1 MTDFFAAYLFLIGAV
16 ILLIIGIWSKI
27 TWVLVIAATSWFM
40 AGLYCILTADG
51 ALWVDAL
58 GIFCVFAGIGTLAA
72 RSSLWKKEVK
82 ESTIKSRAE
91 HINDRMAQIRKAR
104 NSGIDKGY

>member
-16 ILLIIGIWSKI
+16 VLLIIGIWSKI
-27 TWVLVIAATSWFM
+27 TWILVISATSWFM
-40 AGLYCILTADG
+40 AGLYCILNAAG

-58 GIFCVFAGIGTLAA
+58 GIFCIFAGIGTLAA

-82 ESTIKSRAE
+82 EDLTVTRSAYIA
-91 HINDRMAQIRKAR
+91 NRMKQVREARK
-104 NSGIDKGY
+104 SGIDRGY